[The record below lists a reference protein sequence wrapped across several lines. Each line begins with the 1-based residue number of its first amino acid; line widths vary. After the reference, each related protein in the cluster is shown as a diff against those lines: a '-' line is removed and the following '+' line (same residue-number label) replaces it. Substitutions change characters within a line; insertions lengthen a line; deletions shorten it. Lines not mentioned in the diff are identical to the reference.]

1 MSEVVNNENANT
13 APNVQEIL
21 LDGKPVTQMELR
33 EAQNKPGQRIKLVEG
48 TSNQYK
54 TLQRLQG

>member
-13 APNVQEIL
+13 PNVQEIF
-21 LDGKPVTQMELR
+21 LDGKVITQMELR